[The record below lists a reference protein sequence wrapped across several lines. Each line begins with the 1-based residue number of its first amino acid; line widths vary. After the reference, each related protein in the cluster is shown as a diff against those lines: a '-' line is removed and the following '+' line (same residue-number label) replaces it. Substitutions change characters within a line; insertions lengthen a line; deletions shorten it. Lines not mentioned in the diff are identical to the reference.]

1 MQQFFPKINK
11 TSSKQSQIVRDG
23 DSGVTRY
30 QESTL
35 MNDLRRIA
43 LAAAFGIALGCST
56 ASLPVAAQAPAAG
69 QSPHAISLYNLGLTA
84 YKQGSPESAIIF
96 FKRACDIDP
105 NLADAQYNLGVL
117 YQSQKRCKE
126 AVPRFQEVLRV
137 KPMDPDAHYQLGV
150 CLTDLGQTAEARQ
163 HLTAIAPN
171 NAHFAEAQKRLQMID
186 SGQSGQIISAPP
198 VQSPQIDSN
207 VTGRMM
213 QNGAPSSG
221 GAGDGAMTYPT
232 PQTTQQPVQP
242 VQPVQPQVQ
251 PQATQMSVAP
261 QAAPQEQPATMP
273 KFNTP
278 PSPTGPVAVLP
289 NAAVR
294 VIATG
299 FSAPAG
305 LSFGPGGSL
314 YIANFLNNTIDRITA
329 DGSRS
334 QFASGA
340 NIKGPIGLIVDNPG
354 NVYVANYV
362 SGTVVR
368 ISPAGIASV
377 IASGFRKP
385 YYLALDKEGNLFV
398 SQQEDNSVVRI
409 TLPRTNV
416 GVKP

>member
-1 MQQFFPKINK
+1 
-11 TSSKQSQIVRDG
+11 
-23 DSGVTRY
+23 
-30 QESTL
+30 
-35 MNDLRRIA
+35 MNELRRIA
-43 LAAAFGIALGCST
+43 MAAAFGIALGCSI
-56 ASLPVAAQAPAAG
+56 APLPVAAQVPAVG

-186 SGQSGQIISAPP
+186 SGQTGQIIAAPP
-198 VQSPQIDSN
+198 VQTTQIDSN

-213 QNGAPSSG
+213 QNGATASG
-221 GAGDGAMTYPT
+221 GATEAPMTYPAPPT
-232 PQTTQQPVQP
+232 VQQPVQP
-242 VQPVQPQVQ
+242 TQQPAPQNQPLASATPQ
-251 PQATQMSVAP
+251 PAP
-261 QAAPQEQPATMP
+261 QAQEQPATMP

-368 ISPAGIASV
+368 ISPAGISSV

>member
-1 MQQFFPKINK
+1 
-11 TSSKQSQIVRDG
+11 
-23 DSGVTRY
+23 
-30 QESTL
+30 
-35 MNDLRRIA
+35 MNELRRIA
-43 LAAAFGIALGCST
+43 IAAAFGIAVGCST
-56 ASLPVAAQAPAAG
+56 ASLPVAAQVPAAGG

-171 NAHFAEAQKRLQMID
+171 NAHFAEAQRRIQMID
-186 SGQSGQIISAPP
+186 SGQTSQIVAAPP
-198 VQSPQIDSN
+198 VQTTQVDSN
-207 VTGRMM
+207 VTGRMV
-213 QNGAPSSG
+213 QGGGTVTTAG
-221 GAGDGAMTYPT
+221 GAGEQAAQPMSYPPPAAT
-232 PQTTQQPVQP
+232 QQQQPVQQ
-242 VQPVQPQVQ
+242 QPVQQIAVQ
-251 PQATQMSVAP
+251 AP
-261 QAAPQEQPATMP
+261 QAAAPQVQEQPATMP

-368 ISPAGIASV
+368 ISPAGISSV
-377 IASGFRKP
+377 IATGFRKP

>member
-1 MQQFFPKINK
+1 
-11 TSSKQSQIVRDG
+11 
-23 DSGVTRY
+23 
-30 QESTL
+30 
-35 MNDLRRIA
+35 MNELRRLA
-43 LAAAFGIALGCST
+43 LAAAFGIALGYST
-56 ASLPVAAQAPAAG
+56 ASLPVAAQAPPAG

-137 KPMDPDAHYQLGV
+137 KPMDPDAHYQLAV
-150 CLTDLGQTAEARQ
+150 CLTDLGQNSEARP
-163 HLTAIAPN
+163 HLLAIAPN
-171 NAHFAEAQKRLQMID
+171 NAHFAEAQKRMQMID
-186 SGQSGQIISAPP
+186 SGQTAPIVSAPP
-198 VQSPQIDSN
+198 VQTPQTDQN
-207 VTGRMM
+207 VTGRMVDPNTGRTIEQPM
-213 QNGAPSSG
+213 S
-221 GAGDGAMTYPT
+221 YPPPAVSQT
-232 PQTTQQPVQP
+232 PQPPAAQPPAAQPPAVQP
-242 VQPVQPQVQ
+242 PAAQPPAQVGQ
-251 PQATQMSVAP
+251 AP
-261 QAAPQEQPATMP
+261 QTQEPPATMP

-278 PSPTGPVAVLP
+278 PSNTGPVAVLP
-289 NAAVR
+289 NASVR

-362 SGTVVR
+362 AGTVVR
-368 ISPAGIASV
+368 ISPAGISSV

-416 GVKP
+416 GIKP

>member
-1 MQQFFPKINK
+1 MQRYFPDSTK
-11 TSSKQSQIVRDG
+11 TCPKQSQIDEYRG
-23 DSGVTRY
+23 SKLKRNEEKG
-30 QESTL
+30 S
-35 MNDLRRIA
+35 MNEFRRIA
-43 LAAAFGIALGCST
+43 LAAALGIALGCST
-56 ASLPVAAQAPAAG
+56 SSLPVAAQGAA

-105 NLADAQYNLGVL
+105 DLADAQYNLGVL

-137 KPMDPDAHYQLGV
+137 KPMDPDAHYQLAV
-150 CLTDLGQTAEARQ
+150 CLTDLGQGSEARQ
-163 HLTAIAPN
+163 HLAAIAPN
-171 NAHFAEAQKRLQMID
+171 NAHFAEAQKRMQMID
-186 SGQSGQIISAPP
+186 SGQTAPIANAPP
-198 VQSPQIDSN
+198 VQQLNVDPS
-207 VTGRMM
+207 VTGKVV
-213 QNGAPSSG
+213 PSGESS
-221 GAGDGAMTYPT
+221 MTYPQ
-232 PQTTQQPVQP
+232 PNIQPNPPVQAQTPAVAVQAQPP
-242 VQPVQPQVQ
+242 VQAQP
-251 PQATQMSVAP
+251 
-261 QAAPQEQPATMP
+261 AAQKPAEQPATLP

-278 PSPTGPVAVLP
+278 PSPTGPVAVLA
-289 NAAVR
+289 NASVR

-299 FSAPAG
+299 FWAPAG

-340 NIKGPIGLIVDNPG
+340 NLKGPIGLIVDGPG
-354 NVYVANYV
+354 NVYVANYLA
-362 SGTVVR
+362 GTVIR
-368 ISPAGIASV
+368 INPAGISTV
-377 IASGFRKP
+377 VASGFKKP

-416 GVKP
+416 GAKP

>member
-1 MQQFFPKINK
+1 
-11 TSSKQSQIVRDG
+11 
-23 DSGVTRY
+23 
-30 QESTL
+30 
-35 MNDLRRIA
+35 MNELRRVA
-43 LAAAFGIALGCST
+43 MVAAFGIALGYSN
-56 ASLPVAAQAPAAG
+56 ALLPVAAQAPANG

-150 CLTDLGQTAEARQ
+150 CLTDLGQTGEARQ

-186 SGQSGQIISAPP
+186 SGQTSPIVAAPP
-198 VQSPQIDSN
+198 VQSTQVDSN
-207 VTGRMM
+207 VTGRMV
-213 QNGAPSSG
+213 QNGVTAGEPAMSYPPPSANQPPAQQAAPQVSI
-221 GAGDGAMTYPT
+221 A
-232 PQTTQQPVQP
+232 PQATAPQVTAPQAS
-242 VQPVQPQVQ
+242 PQVQ
-251 PQATQMSVAP
+251 
-261 QAAPQEQPATMP
+261 QEQPATMP

-368 ISPAGIASV
+368 ISPAGISSV
-377 IASGFRKP
+377 IATGFRKP

>member
-1 MQQFFPKINK
+1 MQRYFLNSTK
-11 TSSKQSQIVRDG
+11 TCPKQSQIDEYRG
-23 DSGVTRY
+23 SKLKRNEEKG
-30 QESTL
+30 S
-35 MNDLRRIA
+35 MNELRRIA
-43 LAAAFGIALGCST
+43 LAAAVGIALGCST
-56 ASLPVAAQAPAAG
+56 SSLPVAAQGAA

-105 NLADAQYNLGVL
+105 DLADAQYNLGVL

-137 KPMDPDAHYQLGV
+137 KPMDPDAHYQLAV
-150 CLTDLGQTAEARQ
+150 CLTDLGQGAEARQ
-163 HLTAIAPN
+163 HLAAIAPN
-171 NAHFAEAQKRLQMID
+171 NAHFAEAQKRMQMID
-186 SGQSGQIISAPP
+186 SGQTAPIVSAPA
-198 VQSPQIDSN
+198 VQQPFVDPS
-207 VTGRMM
+207 VTGKVM
-213 QNGAPSSG
+213 PSGESS
-221 GAGDGAMTYPT
+221 MTYPQ
-232 PQTTQQPVQP
+232 PNIQPNPPAAQAQQPPAVAPQL
-242 VQPVQPQVQ
+242 QTQVQ
-251 PQATQMSVAP
+251 PQPPAQKPA
-261 QAAPQEQPATMP
+261 EQPAALP

-278 PSPTGPVAVLP
+278 PSPTGPVPVLA
-289 NAAVR
+289 NSSVR

-340 NIKGPIGLIVDNPG
+340 NLKGPIGLIVDGPG
-354 NVYVANYV
+354 NVYVANYLA
-362 SGTVVR
+362 GTVIR
-368 ISPAGIASV
+368 INPAGISTVVAT
-377 IASGFRKP
+377 GFKKP

-416 GVKP
+416 GAKP

>member
-1 MQQFFPKINK
+1 
-11 TSSKQSQIVRDG
+11 
-23 DSGVTRY
+23 
-30 QESTL
+30 
-35 MNDLRRIA
+35 MNEFGRVA
-43 LAAAFGIALGCST
+43 LAAAFSIALGYST
-56 ASLPVAAQAPAAG
+56 FALPVAAQAPA

-105 NLADAQYNLGVL
+105 DLADAQYNLGVL

-137 KPMDPDAHYQLGV
+137 KPMDPDAHYQLAV
-150 CLTDLGQTAEARQ
+150 CLTDLGQGPEAKM
-163 HLTAIAPN
+163 HLQAIAPN
-171 NAHFAEAQKRLQMID
+171 NAHFQEAQKRIAMID
-186 SGQSGQIISAPP
+186 SGQ
-198 VQSPQIDSN
+198 
-207 VTGRMM
+207 
-213 QNGAPSSG
+213 
-221 GAGDGAMTYPT
+221 T
-232 PQTTQQPVQP
+232 P
-242 VQPVQPQVQ
+242 
-251 PQATQMSVAP
+251 AP
-261 QAAPQEQPATMP
+261 QAAPPTQAPQNSTEVYGKPLNQNASGGDQTPQSSPAQAQPASQAPQQVVTQTPVAQPPAGVP
-273 KFNTP
+273 KINTP
-278 PSPTGPVAVLP
+278 PTPTGPVAVLA
-289 NAAVR
+289 NAQVR

-340 NIKGPIGLIVDNPG
+340 SLKGPIGLIVDGPG
-354 NVYVANYV
+354 NVFVANYL

-368 ISPAGIASV
+368 ISPAGISTV

-416 GVKP
+416 GAKP

>member
-1 MQQFFPKINK
+1 
-11 TSSKQSQIVRDG
+11 
-23 DSGVTRY
+23 
-30 QESTL
+30 
-35 MNDLRRIA
+35 MNELRRIA

-56 ASLPVAAQAPAAG
+56 ASLPVAAQAPTAG

-137 KPMDPDAHYQLGV
+137 KPMDPDAHYQLAV
-150 CLTDLGQTAEARQ
+150 CLTDLGQNSEARI
-163 HLTAIAPN
+163 HLLAIAPN
-171 NAHFAEAQKRLQMID
+171 NAHFAEAQKRMQMID
-186 SGQSGQIISAPP
+186 SGQPAPISSAPP
-198 VQSPQIDSN
+198 VQPAQSEQNI
-207 VTGRMM
+207 TGRLVDP
-213 QNGAPSSG
+213 NTGRTTEPSMS
-221 GAGDGAMTYPT
+221 YPPPT
-232 PQTTQQPVQP
+232 ATQP
-242 VQPVQPQVQ
+242 PQVQ
-251 PQATQMSVAP
+251 RPSVQPAAVHPPVAP
-261 QAAPQEQPATMP
+261 AIGQAYQSQELPATMP

-278 PSPTGPVAVLP
+278 PSSTGPVAVLA
-289 NAAVR
+289 NASVR

-340 NIKGPIGLIVDNPG
+340 NIKGPIGLIVDAPG

-362 SGTVVR
+362 AGTVVR
-368 ISPAGIASV
+368 INPAGISSV
-377 IASGFRKP
+377 IAIGFKKP

-416 GVKP
+416 GAKP